1 MSNLNKVER
10 MVIIKDEEVFMVNIE
25 RKEVVMQIIDI

>member
-25 RKEVVMQIIDI
+25 RKEVVM